1 MTTAYTDFAYYR
13 DTYLGTAIA
22 EAQFPALALRA
33 SAYID
38 QITFQRAAAENDTDT
53 VDLIKMAT
61 CSVAEEIQ
69 KTQESGDTGGIV
81 SESVGSHSVT
91 YAENSSARRSIE
103 QKLLTAAALY
113 LGGTGLLY
121 RGF

>member
-1 MTTAYTDFAYYR
+1 MATYADFEYYE

-22 EAQFPALALRA
+22 EADFPALALRA

-38 QITFQRAAAENDTDT
+38 QITFQRAAEVTDEST
-53 VDLIKMAT
+53 LDLIKMAT
-61 CSVAEEIQ
+61 CAVAEEIQ
-69 KTQESGDTGGIV
+69 KTQVSGDTGGIA

-91 YAENSSARRSIE
+91 YADNATARRSVE
-103 QKLLTAAALY
+103 QKYLTAAALY